1 MAEAV
6 FAHAVKQNGLSDHFG
21 KIDSA
26 GTAAYHTGESPD
38 SRSAQTCRHHGVP
51 VNHKARQVRKSDYDT
66 FDYILCMDTSNL
78 ADLQEMAPPG
88 SKAKIQLFGEFDPQG
103 EKIIKDPYYGGIHG
117 FERNFQQ
124 VSRASEGLLKF
135 LGKL

>member
-1 MAEAV
+1 
-6 FAHAVKQNGLSDHFG
+6 
-21 KIDSA
+21 
-26 GTAAYHTGESPD
+26 
-38 SRSAQTCRHHGVP
+38 
-51 VNHKARQVRKSDYDT
+51 
-66 FDYILCMDTSNL
+66 
-78 ADLQEMAPPG
+78 MAPPG